1 MRYACLIYF
10 EPEKVFDRSPEAE
23 AVLRDAGPYGAE
35 LKAAGHLVASEALM
49 LPGEA
54 TTVRMRA
61 GRMSAT
67 DGPFM
72 ETKEVLGG
80 FMLIEAPDRDEALR
94 IAAGIPFARLGS
106 IEVRPVVDYS
116 RPRPKL

>member
-1 MRYACLIYF
+1 
-10 EPEKVFDRSPEAE
+10 
-23 AVLRDAGPYGAE
+23 
-35 LKAAGHLVASEALM
+35 
-49 LPGEA
+49 
-54 TTVRMRA
+54 
-61 GRMSAT
+61 
-67 DGPFM
+67 
-72 ETKEVLGG
+72 VLGG